1 MCYKNNPFKHPNPTP
16 PKICQKPPK
25 TPDKNLTKSN
35 FVSIK
40 NLLQNPPYLH
50 YPYFFRFYPTPI
62 YFTLFFFFHAK
73 VKKNTDNTD
82 KSLYPID

>member
-1 MCYKNNPFKHPNPTP
+1 MLQKQPVSR
-16 PKICQKPPK
+16 PKTDLTK
-25 TPDKNLTKSN
+25 TPDKNLSKATFEHQKLPTKTLSKT
-35 FVSIK
+35 FA
-40 NLLQNPPYLH
+40 YLH

-82 KSLYPID
+82 KSLYPIDKQ